1 MTGWKSKLPSYLTSV
16 RGQNGVEFCQVSTGH
31 VRFFLALLLLIGWDS
46 QWHRMT
52 LGWFRMRARGE
63 GWGGLFL
70 GRFYFSKWLTFPVLG
85 HKKVLVFNFVYQI
98 YLCKMK
104 CRKIRF
110 VFTLLPSEL
119 QTLFSSLKISLV
131 SIALSLVPLTNSEI
145 ESLTL
150 TSSGTNF
157 GAQWD

>member
-1 MTGWKSKLPSYLTSV
+1 M
-16 RGQNGVEFCQVSTGH
+16 
-31 VRFFLALLLLIGWDS
+31 
-46 QWHRMT
+46 
-52 LGWFRMRARGE
+52 RGE
-63 GWGGLFL
+63 GRGGVLL

-119 QTLFSSLKISLV
+119 QTLFSSLKIPFV
-131 SIALSLVPLTNSEI
+131 TFPVQEGCG
-145 ESLTL
+145 
-150 TSSGTNF
+150 GTIH
-157 GAQWD
+157 